1 MMRDWLWNRLNDW
14 RVRMILAR
22 APAKRINR
30 VSWLCRL
37 LWRYGYHQSA
47 RG

>member
-1 MMRDWLWNRLNDW
+1 MRDWLWNRLNDW

-22 APAKRINR
+22 APARRINR
-30 VSWLCRL
+30 VSWL
-37 LWRYGYHQSA
+37 YGYHQSV